1 VAKTPVLTVGNY
13 ELFDEIGT
21 GGLATVHFGR
31 FHSSAG
37 FVRTVAIKRLHPQF
51 AKDPYFVTMF
61 VDEARLVTRISHPN
75 VVPVLDIVV
84 GDGEVFLVMEYVR
97 GEPLSRL
104 LRAQNQPKHT
114 PTPVSIA
121 SAVMCNVLLGLQAA
135 HQATTEQGEPLQL
148 VHRDVTP
155 QNIMVGDDGHA
166 RVFDFGVAIAAAR
179 AQVTHSGEIKGKLSY
194 LAPEQIQ
201 QKPLDHRVDIY
212 AASVVLWET
221 LAGRRLFKGD
231 NMLAVCQ
238 QVLEQKLPPLNEVAP
253 GVPGSLEQLVRKG
266 MSLEPNNRFSSA
278 QAMAEALR
286 QTAPPASALEVSTW
300 MKRLGATSIGLR
312 DATVKEIES
321 LTTGSKVNI
330 AELTD
335 PRSRTSSGQRSAIQ
349 PPRSVLGSARVRLAI
364 AALAVALLAIFGGL
378 FLMRSNAADRR
389 SGGDDVLPL
398 PDSRPE
404 SLPATVDAAV
414 VLTPATQPAL
424 VDAGTGAGTKPVRP
438 PRPWTKR
445 PPGGSKKNCD
455 PPYNVDKDGVRIP
468 KPECL

>member
-1 VAKTPVLTVGNY
+1 MAKQPLLTVGNY
-13 ELFDEIGT
+13 ELFDEVGT

-31 FHSSAG
+31 YHSSAG

-75 VVPVLDIVV
+75 VIPVLDVVV

-104 LRAQNQPKHT
+104 LREQNQPAHT
-114 PTPVSIA
+114 PTPVAVA
-121 SAVMCNVLLGLQAA
+121 SAIMCNVLLGLQAA

-148 VHRDVTP
+148 IHRDVTP
-155 QNIMVGDDGHA
+155 QNIMVGVDGHA
-166 RVFDFGVAIAAAR
+166 RVFDFGVAMAAAR

-212 AASVVLWET
+212 AASVVLWEA
-221 LAGRRLFKGD
+221 LAGRRLFKAD

-238 QVLEQKLPPLNEVAP
+238 QVIEQQLPPLRPLAP
-253 GVPGSLEQLVRKG
+253 GVSEQLEQLVRKG
-266 MSLEPNNRFSSA
+266 LSIEPNDRFGSA

-300 MKRLGATSIGLR
+300 MKKLGASSIGAR

-321 LTTGSKVNI
+321 LTTGSQVNV

-335 PRSRTSSGQRSAIQ
+335 PKARAAAAGRSNIPARRSGF
-349 PPRSVLGSARVRLAI
+349 GSTRLRLAL
-364 AALAVALLAIFGGL
+364 AAVAVALVAVIGGL
-378 FLMRSNAADRR
+378 LLTRGSGPDRTA
-389 SGGDDVLPL
+389 SADVLPL
-398 PDSRPE
+398 PAPQPST
-404 SLPATVDAAV
+404 LPGAVDAAIAA
-414 VLTPATQPAL
+414 PATTLPAAI
-424 VDAGTGAGTKPVRP
+424 DAGTGVVKRPRP
-438 PRPWTKR
+438 PRPPIGKR
-445 PPGGSKKNCD
+445 PAGDSKKKCD
-455 PPYNVDKDGVRIP
+455 PPYTVDQDGVRIP